1 MSYINILK
9 EKLFSTRIALFVAL
23 LLGNTG
29 WAMADNT
36 LSIADFEIKAGEQ
49 KEVAVELNNTSTDI
63 GSIEADI
70 ELPTGLKAVEY
81 SKGVS
86 AKGKRGAMSAAY
98 NFSTKHIGIVSMSK
112 FSGTSGVLVTFMVEA
127 STDLAATSEIKLTNV
142 VARHKD
148 ADKTKESL
156 ADVKATVTRTDAGG
170 GGSEDPDPETPETLE
185 AALQFT
191 SPSLTMK
198 GGEEVNVT
206 VDMTNKGEFTGIS
219 GVVTATTGVAI
230 TGVTGSERFSGS
242 LNFNSSTGK
251 ISSFGGIDGTSGEL
265 LTITL
270 KADESFDGEATVTV
284 KDVVLST
291 SNATVKVK
299 PANVTLTVTVEAA
312 EPGPEPEV
320 PTAAIAF
327 SPATVTMNG
336 GETADVEVQLT
347 NSAEFTGLSGSMTV
361 SEGVTI
367 ESVSFS
373 DRLSDEPNYS
383 NETGKMMGL
392 TAIIGTEG
400 TIFTVK
406 LKAADDFSGT
416 ATLSLKDFTFS
427 TSNASI
433 KAKAADAEQTITVTA
448 APEPEVPTAA
458 ITLSPATVTMN
469 GGATADVEVQLTNS
483 AEFTGLSGSMKV
495 SEGVTIESVT
505 FSDRLSDEPN
515 YNSETGKMLGLTA
528 ITGTEGTLF
537 TVKLKAADD
546 FSGTATLSLK
556 DFTFSTSN
564 ASIKAK
570 AADVEQTITVTK
582 DDDGTKAAADKMIDD
597 VQKELDDAKKEIA
610 EKYPDVAADYEKAAA
625 DIQKEIEGLQGD
637 VDKEFADNNTVDTE
651 AVKTKADAISKEIAD
666 MKADAAKAQE
676 AADKKKANDEA
687 YKKLSDELKA
697 LQKQLDD
704 ANTEIANDYLDAA
717 ADESIQAEAAAIQ
730 KKIDD
735 ARTALEAKNKKGEL
749 TAESKNEGTESV
761 PADIAQLLKDA
772 KAAQAAADELKDE
785 EAKKKANEDAY
796 KKLSKEL
803 DDLQKDLDNAK
814 EEIEFKYPDAADD
827 ENILKQ
833 EADIQKKIDDARDAL
848 ENKYKNGELMAASE
862 NEGVET
868 VPADIIKLLNDA
880 KAVQDAASDDD
891 PDELYKEWNK
901 ALNDLYTEYRSSKSF
916 IAENYPAANA
926 DEDIQKREQDI
937 YQEIFDARELVK
949 KLHKKGQ
956 LTEESEIAD
965 TKAIHEE
972 IVQLLKDAAD
982 IQAVADNEIAYQSA
996 LEKVEGLQKKLD
1008 EAKET
1013 IKEDCPDVAADYDDD
1028 AAQIQKEIDDL
1039 KAFIDEQYEDGKFF
1053 IDPGVNTD
1061 PINRKIEEMLDN
1073 AKKAQEAF
1081 TPDVPPTAVNGVKQ
1095 IDGAVAYYDLNG
1107 KRIAKTV
1114 KGKVVIVKM
1123 ADGTLR
1129 KQAIK

>member
-433 KAKAADAEQTITVTA
+433 KAKAAD
-448 APEPEVPTAA
+448 
-458 ITLSPATVTMN
+458 
-469 GGATADVEVQLTNS
+469 
-483 AEFTGLSGSMKV
+483 
-495 SEGVTIESVT
+495 
-505 FSDRLSDEPN
+505 
-515 YNSETGKMLGLTA
+515 
-528 ITGTEGTLF
+528 
-537 TVKLKAADD
+537 
-546 FSGTATLSLK
+546 
-556 DFTFSTSN
+556 
-564 ASIKAK
+564 
-570 AADVEQTITVTK
+570 VEQTITVTK

-926 DEDIQKREQDI
+926 NEDIQKREQDI